1 MGFKIAILISGRG
14 SNMLNI
20 IEACNNKKLY
30 SSVNLVVSNRPNA
43 VGLKVANK
51 YKVRTE
57 ILDSNNLTKENFEIL
72 LDKILKKNNINLVC
86 LAGFMKILSKDFIKK
101 WPKMILNIHPSV
113 LPSFKG
119 LNAQRQAIENKAKYS
134 GCTVHFV
141 NEEMDSGEIIDQKI
155 VGISTNDDV
164 DSLSKKILMEEHKL
178 YIKVLKKLEKNC
190 GKNEQQTARKLL

>member
-43 VGLKVANK
+43 VWLKVANK

-101 WPKMILNIHPSV
+101 WPKMILNIHSSV

-178 YIKVLKKLEKNC
+178 YIKVLKELEKNC

>member
-43 VGLKVANK
+43 VGLKVASK

-57 ILDSNNLTKENFEIL
+57 ILDSNNLTKENFESL

-86 LAGFMKILSKDFIKK
+86 LAGFMKILSKDFVKK
-101 WPKMILNIHPSV
+101 WPKMILNIHPSI

-155 VGISTNDDV
+155 VNISTNDDV

-178 YIKVLKKLEKNC
+178 YIKVLKELEKNC
-190 GKNEQQTARKLL
+190 GKNEQ

>member
-1 MGFKIAILISGRG
+1 MGFKIAVLISGRG

-43 VGLKVANK
+43 VGLKVASK

-101 WPKMILNIHPSV
+101 WPKMILNIHPSI

-155 VGISTNDDV
+155 VSISTNDDV

-178 YIKVLKKLEKNC
+178 YIKVLKELEKNC
-190 GKNEQQTARKLL
+190 GKNEQ

>member
-30 SSVNLVVSNRPNA
+30 SSVNLVVSNRPN
-43 VGLKVANK
+43 VLGLKVASK

-57 ILDSNNLTKENFEIL
+57 ILDSNNLTKENFESL

-86 LAGFMKILSKDFIKK
+86 LAGFMKILSKDFVKK
-101 WPKMILNIHPSV
+101 WPEMILNIHPSI

-141 NEEMDSGEIIDQKI
+141 NEEMDSGEVIDQKI

-178 YIKVLKKLEKNC
+178 YIKVLKELEKNC
-190 GKNEQQTARKLL
+190 GKNEQ

>member
-30 SSVNLVVSNRPNA
+30 SSVNLVVSNRPNV
-43 VGLKVANK
+43 VGLKVASK

-57 ILDSNNLTKENFEIL
+57 ILDSNNLTKENFESL

-86 LAGFMKILSKDFIKK
+86 LAGFMKILSKDFVKK
-101 WPKMILNIHPSV
+101 WPKMILNIHPSI

-141 NEEMDSGEIIDQKI
+141 NEEMDSGEVIDQKI

-178 YIKVLKKLEKNC
+178 YIKVLKELEKNC
-190 GKNEQQTARKLL
+190 GKNEQ

>member
-20 IEACNNKKLY
+20 IEACNKNKLC
-30 SSVNLVVSNRPNA
+30 SSVNLVVSNRPNV
-43 VGLKVANK
+43 VGLKVASK

-57 ILDSNNLTKENFEIL
+57 ILDSNNLTKENFESL

-86 LAGFMKILSKDFIKK
+86 LAGFMKILSKDFVKK
-101 WPKMILNIHPSV
+101 WPKMILNIHPSI

-155 VGISTNDDV
+155 VSISTNDDV

-190 GKNEQQTARKLL
+190 GKNEQ

>member
-1 MGFKIAILISGRG
+1 MGFKIDILISGRG

-30 SSVNLVVSNRPNA
+30 SSVNLVVSNRPN
-43 VGLKVANK
+43 VLGLKVASK

-57 ILDSNNLTKENFEIL
+57 ILDSNNLTKENFESL

-86 LAGFMKILSKDFIKK
+86 LAGFMKILSKDFVKK
-101 WPKMILNIHPSV
+101 WPKMILNIHPSI

-141 NEEMDSGEIIDQKI
+141 NEEMDSGEVIDQKI

-164 DSLSKKILMEEHKL
+164 DSLTKKILMEEHKL
-178 YIKVLKKLEKNC
+178 YIKVLKELEKNC
-190 GKNEQQTARKLL
+190 GKNEQ

>member
-30 SSVNLVVSNRPNA
+30 SSVSLVVSNRPNA
-43 VGLKVANK
+43 MGLKVASK

-57 ILDSNNLTKENFEIL
+57 ILDSNNLTKENFESL

-86 LAGFMKILSKDFIKK
+86 LAGFMKILSKDFVKK
-101 WPKMILNIHPSV
+101 WPKMILNIHPSI

-155 VGISTNDDV
+155 VSISTNDDV

-178 YIKVLKKLEKNC
+178 YIKVLKELEKNC
-190 GKNEQQTARKLL
+190 GKNEQ

>member
-57 ILDSNNLTKENFEIL
+57 ILDSNNLTKENFESL
-72 LDKILKKNNINLVC
+72 LDKILKKNNINLLC
-86 LAGFMKILSKDFIKK
+86 LAGFMQILSKDFVKK
-101 WPKMILNIHPSV
+101 WPKMILNIHPSI

-119 LNAQRQAIENKAKYS
+119 LNAQRQAIESKAKYS

-155 VGISTNDDV
+155 VSISTNDDV

-178 YIKVLKKLEKNC
+178 YIKVLKELEKNC
-190 GKNEQQTARKLL
+190 GKNEQ

>member
-43 VGLKVANK
+43 LGLKVASK

-57 ILDSNNLTKENFEIL
+57 ILDSNSLTKENFESL

-86 LAGFMKILSKDFIKK
+86 LAGFMQILSKDFVKK
-101 WPKMILNIHPSV
+101 WPKMILNIHPSI

-155 VGISTNDDV
+155 VSISTNDDV

-178 YIKVLKKLEKNC
+178 YIKVLKELEKNC
-190 GKNEQQTARKLL
+190 GKNE

>member
-20 IEACNNKKLY
+20 IEACKNKKLC
-30 SSVNLVVSNRPNA
+30 SSVNLVVSNRPNV
-43 VGLKVANK
+43 VGLKVASK

-57 ILDSNNLTKENFEIL
+57 ILDSNNLTKENFESL

-86 LAGFMKILSKDFIKK
+86 LAGFMKILSKDFVKK
-101 WPKMILNIHPSV
+101 WPKMILNIHPSI

-155 VGISTNDDV
+155 VSISNNDDV

-178 YIKVLKKLEKNC
+178 YIKVLKELEKNC
-190 GKNEQQTARKLL
+190 GKNEQ

>member
-30 SSVNLVVSNRPNA
+30 SSVNLVVSNRPN
-43 VGLKVANK
+43 VLGLKVASK

-57 ILDSNNLTKENFEIL
+57 ILDSNNLTKENFESL

-86 LAGFMKILSKDFIKK
+86 LAGFMKILSKDFVKK
-101 WPKMILNIHPSV
+101 WPKMILNIHPSI

-141 NEEMDSGEIIDQKI
+141 NEEMDSGEVIDQKI

-178 YIKVLKKLEKNC
+178 YIKVLKELEKNC
-190 GKNEQQTARKLL
+190 GKNEQ

>member
-30 SSVNLVVSNRPNA
+30 SSVNLVVSNRPN
-43 VGLKVANK
+43 VLGLKVASK

-57 ILDSNNLTKENFEIL
+57 ILDSNNLTKENFESL

-86 LAGFMKILSKDFIKK
+86 LAGFMKILSKDFVKK
-101 WPKMILNIHPSV
+101 WPKMILNIHPSI

-141 NEEMDSGEIIDQKI
+141 NEEMDSGEVIDQKI
-155 VGISTNDDV
+155 VSISNNDDV

-178 YIKVLKKLEKNC
+178 YIKVLKELEKNC
-190 GKNEQQTARKLL
+190 GKNEQ

>member
-30 SSVNLVVSNRPNA
+30 SSVNLVVSNRPNV
-43 VGLKVANK
+43 VGLKVASK

-57 ILDSNNLTKENFEIL
+57 ILDSNNLTKENFESL

-86 LAGFMKILSKDFIKK
+86 LAGFMKILSKDFVKK
-101 WPKMILNIHPSV
+101 WPKMILNIHPSI

-155 VGISTNDDV
+155 VSISNNDDV

-178 YIKVLKKLEKNC
+178 YIKVLKELEKNC
-190 GKNEQQTARKLL
+190 GKNEQ

>member
-43 VGLKVANK
+43 VGLKVASK

-57 ILDSNNLTKENFEIL
+57 TLDSNNLTKENFEIL

-86 LAGFMKILSKDFIKK
+86 LAGFMKILSKDFVKK
-101 WPKMILNIHPSV
+101 WPKMILNIHPSI

-119 LNAQRQAIENKAKYS
+119 LNAQRQAIESKAKYS

-155 VGISTNDDV
+155 VSISTNDDV

-178 YIKVLKKLEKNC
+178 YIKVLKELEKNC
-190 GKNEQQTARKLL
+190 GKNEQ

>member
-30 SSVNLVVSNRPNA
+30 SSVSLVVSNRPNA
-43 VGLKVANK
+43 VGLKVASK

-57 ILDSNNLTKENFEIL
+57 ILDSNNLTKENFESL

-86 LAGFMKILSKDFIKK
+86 LAGFMKILSKDFVKK
-101 WPKMILNIHPSV
+101 WPKMIVNIHPSI

-155 VGISTNDDV
+155 VSISTNDDV

-190 GKNEQQTARKLL
+190 GKNEQ

>member
-30 SSVNLVVSNRPNA
+30 SSVNLVVSNRPN
-43 VGLKVANK
+43 VLGLKVASK

-57 ILDSNNLTKENFEIL
+57 ILDSNNLTKENFESL

-86 LAGFMKILSKDFIKK
+86 LAGFMKILSKDFVKK
-101 WPKMILNIHPSV
+101 WPKMILNIHPSI

-155 VGISTNDDV
+155 VSISNNDDV

-190 GKNEQQTARKLL
+190 GKNEQ

>member
-20 IEACNNKKLY
+20 IEACKNKKLS
-30 SSVNLVVSNRPNA
+30 SSVNLVVSNRPN
-43 VGLKVANK
+43 VLGLKVASK

-57 ILDSNNLTKENFEIL
+57 VLDSNNLTKENFESL

-86 LAGFMKILSKDFIKK
+86 LAGFMKILSKDFVKK
-101 WPKMILNIHPSV
+101 WPKMILNIHPSI

-134 GCTVHFV
+134 GCTIHFV
-141 NEEMDSGEIIDQKI
+141 NEEMDGGEVIDQKI

-178 YIKVLKKLEKNC
+178 YIKVLKELEKNC
-190 GKNEQQTARKLL
+190 GKNEQ